1 MYSLALFFLD
11 VDFFRLFCETET
23 TKTREWNQRFRSCC
37 RLEGLLQLPQLL
49 FSFAHSLLLRQCTR
63 TVIYPA
69 GQTRVFPLH
78 LLNSAAGVNVT
89 ISLRLW
95 QDVVS
100 QLLKQSH
107 HKCGWA
113 LLCWLISEIVK
124 HVVWV
129 GLSEAVGLFYCHC
142 CIHLAEER
150 CISVPDCPSTWASFK
165 PRAWEQQL
173 VFVNLCLLNR
183 ANESAWCS
191 PKLFGFGSSW
201 FIWRHFRKKL
211 ATTNVYKFLLS
222 HNLSICGFIK

>member
-1 MYSLALFFLD
+1 M
-11 VDFFRLFCETET
+11 DFFRLFCETET

-49 FSFAHSLLLRQCTR
+49 FSFTHSLLLRQCTR
-63 TVIYPA
+63 TVIYAA

-129 GLSEAVGLFYCHC
+129 GLSKLLVCFIATAVF
-142 CIHLAEER
+142 IWQKR
-150 CISVPDCPSTWASFK
+150 DVS
-165 PRAWEQQL
+165 
-173 VFVNLCLLNR
+173 LCLTVPPHGPL
-183 ANESAWCS
+183 SS
-191 PKLFGFGSSW
+191 LVHGSSS
-201 FIWRHFRKKL
+201 L
-211 ATTNVYKFLLS
+211 C
-222 HNLSICGFIK
+222 LSICAYSTVQMSLPGVLQSFLASDHRDSFGGILEKSWQQQMYTNFYSVITWVFVVL